1 MTSSFLAFTSS
12 VPLVFRRSRAS
23 VSQRGIPVVVPSYFS
38 KASTLRPSLFKGLR
52 NNPICSLA
60 SDDPKNLTDDVGSL
74 ESTKVENGTNET
86 AIDEGLSSSL
96 SSSKNTAWD
105 LYVRLSTIITNLF
118 PLWTLLSALAA
129 LKAPA
134 LFTWLTTPYFTFS
147 LGMLML
153 SMGITLSV
161 DDFRRVLRR
170 FGAVT
175 IGFLSCYIAM
185 PLLALLLTRIFALK
199 RDLAAGMILIGAVN
213 GGQASNL
220 CTYIANGNVALS
232 VMMTTTTTL
241 GAIFMT
247 PLISKLLIGTVVPVN
262 AVGIAFS
269 TIQVVLL
276 PIALG
281 MFLNQY
287 ANRAVRAVLPFSP
300 VIGVIATCLLVGS
313 SVAQCAGPILQAG
326 MSLQIP
332 ILLLHL
338 IGGVLGYF
346 LVAIAGYGEIVRRTA
361 AIETAMK
368 SSAFSFLL
376 ASLHFGAYLVRV
388 PSAVSVVW
396 MSLVGSSLAV
406 FWRYVPVSSKVKF
419 DRSLIKHSPAGSEA
433 TSNGSH

>member
-1 MTSSFLAFTSS
+1 MTCSFPAFASS
-12 VPLVFRRSRAS
+12 VPLLSRRLHADVSPRS
-23 VSQRGIPVVVPSYFS
+23 VSLVVSPLRSQS
-38 KASTLRPSLFKGLR
+38 AQLRPHLTKAFWC
-52 NNPICSLA
+52 NPICSLA
-60 SDDPKNLTDDVGSL
+60 SDDPKNLTDDVDSL
-74 ESTKVENGTNET
+74 EMANVNSSTNGA
-86 AIDEGLSSSL
+86 AIDAELSPASE
-96 SSSKNTAWD
+96 SKAWMI
-105 LYVRLSTIITNLF
+105 YVRLSTIITNLF
-118 PLWTLLSALAA
+118 PLWTLLSAVAA
-129 LKAPA
+129 IKRPE
-134 LFTWLTTPYFTFS
+134 LFTWLTTPYFTLS

-175 IGFLSCYIAM
+175 IGFFGCYVAM
-185 PLLALLLTRIFALK
+185 PLLALLLARIFKLK
-199 RDLAAGMILIGAVN
+199 RDLAAGLMLIGAVN

-247 PLISKLLIGTVVPVN
+247 PLISKLLIGTVIPVN
-262 AVGIAFS
+262 AAGIAFS
-269 TIQVVLL
+269 TVQVVLL
-276 PIALG
+276 PIAAG
-281 MFLNQY
+281 MFLNRY

-300 VIGVIATCLLVGS
+300 VIGVAATCLLVGS
-313 SVAQCAGPILQAG
+313 SVAQCAGPILHAG
-326 MSLQIP
+326 ISLQLP

-338 IGGVLGYF
+338 AGGVLGYL
-346 LVAIAGYGEIVRRTA
+346 LVAAAGYGEIVRRTA

-406 FWRYVPVSSKVKF
+406 FWRYVPVRSKTRF
-419 DRSLIKHSPAGSEA
+419 DRSLVKRSSNGKEA